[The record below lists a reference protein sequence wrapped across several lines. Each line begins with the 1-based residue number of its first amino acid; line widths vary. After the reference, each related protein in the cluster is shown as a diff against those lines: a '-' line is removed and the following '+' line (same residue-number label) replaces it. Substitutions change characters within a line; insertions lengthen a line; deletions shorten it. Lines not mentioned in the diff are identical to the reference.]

1 MILKIQYICPFPARH
16 IVHLRYIITGY
27 LWLLNLSIYQSTFL
41 LNDQC
46 VTHHDKTHI
55 FIFYLW
61 NHLTEQI
68 YVTLWKSY
76 DYDVCYIR
84 NLSRTTFRDTQLF
97 LCIVLWTELTFQ
109 IHYRFNLSNIQNLY
123 SDHLGWRYTLSKHL

>member
-1 MILKIQYICPFPARH
+1 MKIHYTYLFPIH
-16 IVHLRYIITGY
+16 QIIDPRYIIISY

-46 VTHHDKTHI
+46 VTHRDKTHI

-61 NHLTEQI
+61 NHLTKQI

-84 NLSRTTFRDTQLF
+84 NLSRTIFRGTLLF
-97 LCIVLWTELTFQ
+97 LCIVLWIGLTFQ

-123 SDHLGWRYTLSKHL
+123 SDHLGWRYKPSKHL